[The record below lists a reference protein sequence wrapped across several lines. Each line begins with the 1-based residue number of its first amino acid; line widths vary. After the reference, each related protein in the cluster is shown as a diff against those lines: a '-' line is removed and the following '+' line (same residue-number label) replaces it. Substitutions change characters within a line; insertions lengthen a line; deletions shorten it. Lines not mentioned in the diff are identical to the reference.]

1 MDGQRKWIFGIEY
14 EKERPMAAAR
24 IGTFDDWVDL
34 FRVWRNDIGVN
45 YPEIDSY
52 DFEAKFGPTR
62 SNEIEFGAFKGRPK
76 WQRVLQI
83 PDQRIR
89 DGLLNLIVYQG
100 DTEFASVEQQRR
112 LFEHSPSEHDRKSL
126 CRVVTEE
133 MRHGWQMC
141 HLLINH
147 FGYGGKVEAQ
157 KMLERRAFESKRLL
171 GAFNQIVD
179 NWLDFFT
186 YTDFVDRDGKFQLTM
201 LSYSGFEPLAQS
213 MNPMLREES
222 FHLGTGHDGLKRIV
236 EAGVVPL
243 SIVQKYVNKWIPVS
257 YDLFGVDQSS
267 SAHWFYVWGL
277 KGRYDEAQAQQEA
290 DLGHMNEHNRE
301 LYHLECQKLIEQI
314 NKHVPAGQSLLYVP
328 DMKFNRHIGEFA
340 NQPYSVT
347 GELLTPVQYA
357 EHVKEM
363 LPQAA
368 DIKLLNDIQTTEPKW
383 VAPKGNMD

>member
-1 MDGQRKWIFGIEY
+1 MS
-14 EKERPMAAAR
+14 ATR
-24 IGTFDDWVDL
+24 IATFDDWVDL

-45 YPEIDSY
+45 YSEIDSY
-52 DFEAKFGPTR
+52 HFEAKFGPTR

-76 WQRVLQI
+76 WQKVLDI

-89 DGLLNLIVYQG
+89 DGLMNLIIYQG

-147 FGYGGKVEAQ
+147 FGYSGKVEAQ

-171 GAFNQIVD
+171 GAFNQEVA

-236 EAGVVPL
+236 KAEVVPL
-243 SIVQKYVNKWIPVS
+243 NIVQKYVNKWIPVS

-277 KGRYDEAQAQQEA
+277 KGRYDEAQTQQEV
-290 DLGHMNEHNRE
+290 DLGHMNEHNRH
-301 LYHLECQKLIEQI
+301 LYFLECEKLIEQI
-314 NKHVPAGQSLLYVP
+314 NKHVPAGAVPLYVP

-340 NQPYSVT
+340 DQPYSVT
-347 GELLTPVQYA
+347 GELLSPEKYA
-357 EHVKEM
+357 EHLKET
-363 LPQAA
+363 LPQPE
-368 DIKLLNDIQTTEPKW
+368 DIKLVSEIQDTEPKW
-383 VAPKGNMD
+383 VSPKGSMDLS